1 MPDPFVEK
9 LLEDVLELVGKYQKN
24 NLRISISQP
33 PPDARLTVHNL
44 DVAVG
49 WRIANPVGVT
59 PVLLDPGL
67 CASL

>member
-24 NLRISISQP
+24 NLRISISKP

-49 WRIANPVGVT
+49 WRITNPVGVT
-59 PVLLDPGL
+59 PVLLGPGL